1 MESWKQAWTVVPAFV
16 IADIAANP
24 NDFRHPQWVSLH
36 DLELDLK
43 R

>member
-24 NDFRHPQWVSLH
+24 NGFRHPQWVSLH